1 MMKTATNADL
11 KHYSFPIKEI
21 APREVQELCSVK
33 NTSPNNVKT
42 GECRYI

>member
-1 MMKTATNADL
+1 MMKTAINADL

-33 NTSPNNVKT
+33 NISPNNVKT